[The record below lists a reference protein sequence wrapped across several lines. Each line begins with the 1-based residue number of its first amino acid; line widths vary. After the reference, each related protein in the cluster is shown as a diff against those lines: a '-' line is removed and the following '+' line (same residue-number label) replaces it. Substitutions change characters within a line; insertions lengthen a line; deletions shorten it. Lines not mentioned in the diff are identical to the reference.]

1 MPPVAPPLPPTAP
14 RHALPS
20 TQSQGR
26 PARGLAYN
34 ALPPLPPSPPAHA
47 HTHAH
52 APASHTVT
60 SQYADPHTASP
71 QHPLTQH
78 LQQQQRHE
86 IQAGERHEIQ
96 QQQRHEIQ
104 AGERHE
110 IGPRERGGTASL
122 GRGASSNSGGGDSR
136 PESGSASGHHSR
148 RSAGSWRG
156 GCTDWD
162 AGDSPT
168 HPYQAAVAAA
178 AAAAAG
184 GSDSWL
190 SASRS
195 DLASRGSS
203 YTHSTPHV
211 FSEPGPFD
219 EPDDLGSG
227 LSVASYGSPSL
238 GVGSTPHDLESFDED
253 EQQHYTVH
261 VQPLNRSVSANAS
274 YGYSGR
280 GGGGGGSRDGIS
292 VDVRPQPHV
301 RHHSTGGDGR
311 GAGGD
316 SGFARGWDGFEKVDV
331 DGPGAGLEFDLVS
344 GSSSG
349 TPVATDGRTSVS
361 ASGWGAASGTEG
373 QVYTDSDDGQ
383 DSGAGSPRQVGRRL
397 GSRQA
402 RGRTPCGDDTVLMA
416 SVVVE
421 AARADP
427 GGGRRAGRDHRGE
440 QLL

>member
-1 MPPVAPPLPPTAP
+1 M
-14 RHALPS
+14 
-20 TQSQGR
+20 
-26 PARGLAYN
+26 
-34 ALPPLPPSPPAHA
+34 
-47 HTHAH
+47 
-52 APASHTVT
+52 
-60 SQYADPHTASP
+60 
-71 QHPLTQH
+71 
-78 LQQQQRHE
+78 
-86 IQAGERHEIQ
+86 
-96 QQQRHEIQ
+96 
-104 AGERHE
+104 
-110 IGPRERGGTASL
+110 
-122 GRGASSNSGGGDSR
+122 
-136 PESGSASGHHSR
+136 
-148 RSAGSWRG
+148 
-156 GCTDWD
+156 
-162 AGDSPT
+162 
-168 HPYQAAVAAA
+168 
-178 AAAAAG
+178 
-184 GSDSWL
+184 
-190 SASRS
+190 
-195 DLASRGSS
+195 
-203 YTHSTPHV
+203 
-211 FSEPGPFD
+211 
-219 EPDDLGSG
+219 
-227 LSVASYGSPSL
+227 ASYGSPSL

-427 GGGRRAGRDHRGE
+427 GGGGGLAGTTGASSCCSAAACLLVEQLGERAPPRQGRRAAGAGGGVGGCSSSSSRASRTVSPGADAGGGSSSSSRPGKGGEGDTLEQWMSHGAQTVGQGGAGGGARGSTEVGVFAGVDPLSLSLSLPLPGGVYGYPTHGETPTTTLGLPGGGGGGRRSGRSAVGE
-440 QLL
+440 GEGGGVTRQGQGQESWPLAVHNPVYNQPYSLGL